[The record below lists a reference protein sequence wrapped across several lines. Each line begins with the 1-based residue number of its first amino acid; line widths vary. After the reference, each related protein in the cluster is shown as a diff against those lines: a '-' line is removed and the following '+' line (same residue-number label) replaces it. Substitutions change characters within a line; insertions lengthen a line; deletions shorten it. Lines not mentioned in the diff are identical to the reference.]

1 MPPYAE
7 GVRIR
12 AAAVGLTVVLALT
25 ACGTGAAEPT
35 PTTTNSGEVPAELA
49 LPEDALLG
57 LVGILTAPNGATAD
71 LAVVVHASLPWMV
84 PEAADA
90 VAATV
95 AWCVGEVDEGV
106 ISGRGY
112 TFTQVD
118 IRLTAREGDWPD
130 DLPLLAL
137 PIGNPE
143 TGSATVAGEG
153 MRQVDEDASGVYGD
167 LAVPHCRQPAVMD
180 GLGEGTLY
188 LGIPQDIAGVN
199 DSDPFTAWTLHD
211 FGLSA
216 VLPGDLGASAV
227 TFGSCTSALTPL
239 GEEFGAPNETWADR
253 FSATGCS
260 VGGSTE

>member
-1 MPPYAE
+1 M
-7 GVRIR
+7 RIR
-12 AAAVGLTVVLALT
+12 AAAVGVAVVGLLT
-25 ACGTGAAEPT
+25 ACGPGAPGAAGPT
-35 PTTTNSGEVPAELA
+35 PTAPAETPAELV
-49 LPEDALLG
+49 LPEDAVLG

-71 LAVVVHASLPWMV
+71 LAVTVHASLPWMV

-95 AWCVGEVDEGV
+95 AWCVGEVDDAV
-106 ISGRGY
+106 IAGRGY

-118 IRLTAREGDWPD
+118 IRLTARDGEWPD

-137 PIGNPE
+137 PIANPE
-143 TGSATVAGEG
+143 TGSTIIAGEG
-153 MRQVDEDASGVYGD
+153 LRQVDEDAEGVYSD
-167 LAVPHCRQPAVMD
+167 AVPHCRQPALLD

-199 DSDPFTAWTLHD
+199 DLASFTAWTLHD

-216 VLPGDLGASAV
+216 VLPGDLGTSDVVFSA
-227 TFGSCTSALTPL
+227 CTSALTPL

-253 FSATGCS
+253 FAATGCAT
-260 VGGSTE
+260 GGSGE

>member
-1 MPPYAE
+1 M
-7 GVRIR
+7 RIR
-12 AAAVGLTVVLALT
+12 AALVALTVVGLLT
-25 ACGTGAAEPT
+25 ACAPGDDEPA
-35 PTTTNSGEVPAELA
+35 PIESGSGEVPAELE

-71 LAVVVHASLPWMV
+71 LAVVVHATLPWMV

-118 IRLTAREGDWPD
+118 IRLTARDGEWPD
-130 DLPLLAL
+130 DLSLLAL

-143 TGSATVAGEG
+143 TGSAIIAGEG
-153 MRQVDEDASGVYGD
+153 MRQVDEDASGVYD
-167 LAVPHCRQPAVMD
+167 ELAVPHCRQPALMD

-199 DSDPFTAWTLHD
+199 DSEPFTAWTLHD

-216 VLPGDLGASAV
+216 ALPGDLGASDVAF
-227 TFGSCTSALTPL
+227 TSCASALTPL

-260 VGGSTE
+260 VGGSTV